1 MPIVVPPWL
10 ETGKPKRSSTVP
22 AATLSRKAAYRSEA
36 SVAQQKASKVTAALT
51 ACEYSHWARR
61 LSQFSGCTVQFS
73 VAAFAGWVKTMKMTR
88 LKRDQRRC
96 RDRQHHSGSI
106 SPECHGI
113 ADIRQKRQRQE
124 ETDDLPSGVGLL
136 RNEIV
141 RLRHP
146 DLV

>member
-10 ETGKPKRSSTVP
+10 EQGKPKRSSTVP
-22 AATLSRKAAYRSEA
+22 AATLLRKAAYRIEA

-61 LSQFSGCTVQFS
+61 LSQYSGCTVQFS

-88 LKRDQRRC
+88 RDQRRC
-96 RDRQHHSGSI
+96 RNRQHHGGSVG
-106 SPECHGI
+106 SEGHGI

-124 ETDDLPSGVGLL
+124 ETDDPPSGIGPL
-136 RNEIV
+136 RNEII
-141 RLRHP
+141 RLRHS